1 MSDAPVT
8 SEVPRSAYL
17 HVPFCTHR
25 CGYCNFTV
33 IAGRDDLTGAYL
45 DAIEKELAQLG
56 RPHEVDTLFLGGG
69 TPTHLSPPELE
80 RLLALATRWF
90 PLAADAELS
99 VEANPIDITP
109 EKVAVL
115 QAAGVNRVSLGV
127 QSFRGDKLKLLER
140 DHDRALVEKAAELLL
155 PHIPNLSVDLI
166 FAAPGETLAEW
177 ESDLQSAIQ
186 LGTSHVSTYGL
197 TFEKGTTF
205 WNRLLHDQLHEVDEE
220 LQREMYLAAIDQL
233 TAAGFQHYEVSNFA
247 RPGHESRHNM
257 QYWLGKRYFAAGP
270 GAARHVGMIRE
281 TNHRST
287 TAYIRRMQQG
297 TSPVAEHEVLTSQMK
312 AREQLVFG
320 LRMITG
326 IHIPTFQK
334 ETGIDPW
341 ALCGTQIDHFL
352 ELELLNLS
360 YERLQLTREGL
371 LLSDTICVE
380 LL

>member
-1 MSDAPVT
+1 MSDSHGT
-8 SEVPRSAYL
+8 TESPRSAYI

-45 DAIEKELAQLG
+45 EAIEKELAQLG
-56 RPHEVDTLFLGGG
+56 QPQEVDTLFLGGG

-80 RLLALATRWF
+80 QLLSLATTWF
-90 PLAADAELS
+90 PLAPGAELS

-109 EKVAVL
+109 EKAEVL
-115 QAAGVNRVSLGV
+115 ESAGVNRVSLGV
-127 QSFRGDKLKLLER
+127 QSFRSDKLKLLER
-140 DHDRALVEKAAELLL
+140 DHDRAQVEAAAELLL
-155 PHIPNLSVDLI
+155 PRIPNLSFDLI
-166 FAAPGETLAEW
+166 FAAPGETLAQW
-177 ESDLQSAIQ
+177 EDDLESAIE
-186 LGTSHVSTYGL
+186 LGPTHISTYGL

-205 WNRLLHDQLHEVDEE
+205 WNRLHHDQLHEVDEE
-220 LQREMYLAAIDQL
+220 LQREMYLAGIACL
-233 TAAGFQHYEVSNFA
+233 TEAGLQHYEVSNFSL
-247 RPGHESRHNM
+247 PNYESRHNM

-270 GAARHVGMIRE
+270 GASRHVGMIRE

-297 TSPVAEHEVLTSQMK
+297 SSPVAEHEELTLQMK

-320 LRMITG
+320 LRMLGG

-334 ETGIDPW
+334 DTGMTPW
-341 ALCGTQIDHFL
+341 ELCGTKIDQFL
-352 ELELLNLS
+352 QLELLNYS
-360 YERLQLTREGL
+360 YERLRLTREGL
-371 LLSDTICVE
+371 LLADTICVE

>member
-1 MSDAPVT
+1 MSDSHGT
-8 SEVPRSAYL
+8 TDSPRSAYI

-45 DAIEKELAQLG
+45 EAIEKELAQLG
-56 RPHEVDTLFLGGG
+56 QPQEVDTLFLGGG

-80 RLLALATRWF
+80 QLLSLATTWF
-90 PLAADAELS
+90 PLAPGAELS

-109 EKVAVL
+109 EKAEVL
-115 QAAGVNRVSLGV
+115 ESAGVNRVSLGV
-127 QSFRGDKLKLLER
+127 QSFRSDKLKLLER
-140 DHDRALVEKAAELLL
+140 DHDRAQVEAAAELLL
-155 PHIPNLSVDLI
+155 PRIPNLSFDLI
-166 FAAPGETLAEW
+166 FAAPGETLAQW
-177 ESDLQSAIQ
+177 EDDLQSAIE
-186 LGTSHVSTYGL
+186 LGPTHISTYGL

-205 WNRLLHDQLHEVDEE
+205 WNRLHHDQLHEVDEE
-220 LQREMYLAAIDQL
+220 LQREMYLAGIACL
-233 TAAGFQHYEVSNFA
+233 TEAGFQHYEVSNFSL
-247 RPGHESRHNM
+247 PNYESRHNM

-270 GAARHVGMIRE
+270 GASRHVGMIRE

-297 TSPVAEHEVLTSQMK
+297 SSPVAEHEKLTLQMK

-320 LRMITG
+320 LRMLGG

-334 ETGIDPW
+334 DTGMTPW
-341 ALCGTQIDHFL
+341 ELCGTEIDQFL
-352 ELELLNLS
+352 QLELLNYS
-360 YERLQLTREGL
+360 YERLRLTREGL
-371 LLSDTICVE
+371 LLADTICVE